1 MTREE
6 ITAMFNR
13 RADAWDKHDAVAL
26 AADHALDAVV
36 ISPTGGVLEGRGD
49 IERIYKVWFTAFPD
63 LFFKE
68 RDILIDN
75 DRVALI
81 MTVEGTHAGDFFGLP
96 ASGRRVKFVGA
107 FVYTLRDGQIVHERR
122 VLDFTG
128 VLVQVGVIRAK
139 PAAGL

>member
-6 ITAMFNR
+6 ITAMFDR
-13 RADAWDKHDAVAL
+13 RAVAWDEHDRRPRGGPCA
-26 AADHALDAVV
+26 
-36 ISPTGGVLEGRGD
+36 PTSSARPAECRGRGD

-68 RDILIDN
+68 RDLLIDN
-75 DRVALI
+75 DRVALV
-81 MTVEGTHAGDFFGLP
+81 MTVEGTHAGDFFGLA

-107 FVYTLRDGQIVHERR
+107 FVYTLRNGLIVHERR
-122 VLDFTG
+122 ILDFTG